1 MTGTLTFVVVPKDG
15 VDDARLNSGSAA
27 AMAAPAMCG
36 GGGGAT
42 AAVANG
48 RILHSNAADPAVAAQ
63 GVAGGGAGGRPGGC
77 DEVVSRRIER

>member
-15 VDDARLNSGSAA
+15 VDDARLNSGTAA

-48 RILHSNAADPAVAAQ
+48 RSQAHRIRRRRHAQSTHGTGPVA
-63 GVAGGGAGGRPGGC
+63 
-77 DEVVSRRIER
+77 